1 MTEVDHKV
9 IEILGKDS
17 MSVNGI
23 GVDDTLESTE
33 EEVFQLD
40 AEISAVEYLMQNSEE
55 IVALR
60 SLTPA
65 EVPQNTENQRA
76 NKKSKFNL
84 VRFITETDA
93 FFYRKIRTT
102 NRYESTKSKK
112 RKLQLEIDYLEKL
125 NRKTELEIL
134 KLEKELG
141 ISTRS

>member
-1 MTEVDHKV
+1 
-9 IEILGKDS
+9 

-60 SLTPA
+60 SPTPA

-93 FFYRKIRTT
+93 FFFQKNPNHQQIWKYQIL
-102 NRYESTKSKK
+102 KK
-112 RKLQLEIDYLEKL
+112 RKLQLEIEYLEKL

>member
-60 SLTPA
+60 SPTPA

-93 FFYRKIRTT
+93 FFS
-102 NRYESTKSKK
+102 EKSEPPTDMEVPNLKK
-112 RKLQLEIDYLEKL
+112 RKLQLEIEYLEKL

>member
-60 SLTPA
+60 SPTPA

-93 FFYRKIRTT
+93 FFFFQKNPNHQQIWKYQI
-102 NRYESTKSKK
+102 
-112 RKLQLEIDYLEKL
+112 
-125 NRKTELEIL
+125 
-134 KLEKELG
+134 
-141 ISTRS
+141 

>member
-1 MTEVDHKV
+1 
-9 IEILGKDS
+9 
-17 MSVNGI
+17 
-23 GVDDTLESTE
+23 
-33 EEVFQLD
+33 
-40 AEISAVEYLMQNSEE
+40 MQNSEK

-60 SLTPA
+60 SPTPDA

-102 NRYESTKSKK
+102 NRYESIKSKK

-134 KLEKELG
+134 KLAKELG

>member
-60 SLTPA
+60 SPTPA

-93 FFYRKIRTT
+93 FFFFRKIRTT
-102 NRYESTKSKK
+102 NRYGSTKSKK
-112 RKLQLEIDYLEKL
+112 KKVTIRNRIF
-125 NRKTELEIL
+125 RKT
-134 KLEKELG
+134 KQKN
-141 ISTRS
+141 

>member
-1 MTEVDHKV
+1 MTEVDQKV

-60 SLTPA
+60 SATPA
-65 EVPQNTENQRA
+65 EVPQNTENQRT
-76 NKKSKFNL
+76 NRKSKFNL

-93 FFYRKIRTT
+93 FFFS
-102 NRYESTKSKK
+102 EKSEPPTDMEVPNIKK

-125 NRKTELEIL
+125 NRKTELEF
-134 KLEKELG
+134 
-141 ISTRS
+141 

>member
-40 AEISAVEYLMQNSEE
+40 AEISAVEYLIQNSEE

-60 SLTPA
+60 SPTPA

-93 FFYRKIRTT
+93 FFFRKIRTT
-102 NRYESTKSKK
+102 NRYGSTKSKK
-112 RKLQLEIDYLEKL
+112 KKVTIRNRLFRKIKQK
-125 NRKTELEIL
+125 N
-134 KLEKELG
+134 
-141 ISTRS
+141 